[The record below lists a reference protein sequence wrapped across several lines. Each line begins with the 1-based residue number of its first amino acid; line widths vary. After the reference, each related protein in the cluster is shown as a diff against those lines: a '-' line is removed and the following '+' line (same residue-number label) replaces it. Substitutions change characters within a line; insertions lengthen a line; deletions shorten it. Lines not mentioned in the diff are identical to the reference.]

1 MRPLQDA
8 VPGVLSQILR
18 KAPLSPGKVDF
29 AWRAAVGPALARIS
43 TVHLEDQILFVEA
56 AGNQWVRELERSSQV
71 ILERM
76 RALLGHTTVASIKV
90 RALPNFTPG
99 TTLSDAQ
106 GRCPA
111 DD

>member
-18 KAPLSPGKVDF
+18 RAPLSPGKVGF

-43 TVHLEDQILFVEA
+43 TVRLEEHILFVDA
-56 AGNQWVRELERSSQV
+56 SDNQWVRELERSSKV

-76 RALLGHTTVASIKV
+76 RALLGQTTVASIRV
-90 RALPNFTPG
+90 RAVPNFTPG
-99 TTLSDAQ
+99 TAFPDGEGPTT
-106 GRCPA
+106 C
-111 DD
+111 